1 MLNPPTA
8 EPMNALPRPKV
19 PEPGL
24 KFMMRPG
31 ARDCRATTMT
41 RIFLLPS
48 GVARR
53 RFRDELSLIAPFV
66 AMAATW
72 VGCGGAY
79 AAVLT

>member
-1 MLNPPTA
+1 MTVARHSMVLTTRIAVPARKSRRLIAMLNPPTA

-53 RFRDELSLIAPFV
+53 RSV
-66 AMAATW
+66 MN
-72 VGCGGAY
+72 
-79 AAVLT
+79 

>member
-1 MLNPPTA
+1 
-8 EPMNALPRPKV
+8 
-19 PEPGL
+19 
-24 KFMMRPG
+24 
-31 ARDCRATTMT
+31 MT